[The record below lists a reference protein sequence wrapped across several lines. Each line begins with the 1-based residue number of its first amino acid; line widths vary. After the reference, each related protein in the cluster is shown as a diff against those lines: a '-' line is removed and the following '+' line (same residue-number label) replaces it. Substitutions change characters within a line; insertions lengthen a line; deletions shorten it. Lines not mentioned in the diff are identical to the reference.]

1 MKGLYTYIR
10 DSFRELSSNVTWP
23 TWKELQSHTWLVIFA
38 SILFAGVI
46 FAYDWVANQGLGTLF
61 Y

>member
-1 MKGLYTYIR
+1 MKIYTYIR
-10 DSFRELSSNVTWP
+10 DSFRELSNNVTWP
-23 TWKELQSHTWLVIFA
+23 SWKALQSHTWLVIFA

-46 FAYDWVANQGLGTLF
+46 FAYDWVANKGISSIF